1 MNNEKNKRSEKEIT
15 LIAHL
20 KEEKK
25 VRKTG
30 RKERGRE
37 REGKKEKENKISDP
51 HIYIISP

>member
-15 LIAHL
+15 LIARL

-37 REGKKEKENKISDP
+37 REGKK
-51 HIYIISP
+51 